1 MYRFTG
7 SWLHKAL
14 VRLCAGLLT
23 ILGIKLSAFYFIGL
37 LIVLGLHRDQILG
50 YTPHAPE
57 QEKAG
62 APAPAFLSPRR

>member
-37 LIVLGLHRDQILG
+37 WIWLGLHRDRFGAQP
-50 YTPHAPE
+50 PHAPE
-57 QEKAG
+57 KKNA
-62 APAPAFLSPRR
+62 APLAPTFLSPRR

>member
-1 MYRFTG
+1 MSERQEMAREAGMEAKELT
-7 SWLHKAL
+7 SRRARKMLHKAL

-50 YTPHAPE
+50 
-57 QEKAG
+57 
-62 APAPAFLSPRR
+62 